1 MAGFVVR
8 TGMIGAGL
16 LGAAVAMVPL
26 QAETLEELDAI
37 SDISANEE
45 AGIQAA
51 RDQADRGE
59 LLDALATLERV
70 LAEYPKSREAR
81 LIHAIYLCRI
91 DDVQGGLVEIG
102 KLKTK
107 DYGKDLLAEARA
119 MCRQGQGGAS

>member
-1 MAGFVVR
+1 MALFAIRKG
-8 TGMIGAGL
+8 ILCAGL
-16 LGAAVAMVPL
+16 LGATVVMAPL

-51 RDQADRGE
+51 RDQAARGE

-70 LAEYPKSREAR
+70 LAEFPKSREAR

-102 KLKTK
+102 KLKKK
-107 DYGKDLLAEARA
+107 DYGDDLLAEARA
-119 MCRQGQGGAS
+119 MCRQGQGGGL